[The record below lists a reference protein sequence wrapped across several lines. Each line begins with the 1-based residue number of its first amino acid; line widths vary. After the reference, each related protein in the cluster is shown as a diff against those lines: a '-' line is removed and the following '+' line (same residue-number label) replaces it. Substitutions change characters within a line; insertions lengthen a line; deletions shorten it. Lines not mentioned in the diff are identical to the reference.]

1 MSSEIKILFYIIAG
15 IIYLISTFYLKE
27 KKKQG
32 ERNVTRKPVDT
43 KTAEDIFRELKK
55 SLLPPE
61 ELVIENKPEERT
73 PNKKLRPKPE
83 SVPLIENIKQNGE
96 KPLENTWIGEGH
108 FEHHKTVEIKD
119 LKDIADAKQEI
130 DFTEMDPRKAFIY
143 GEIFNR
149 PRY

>member
-15 IIYLISTFYLKE
+15 ILYIISTAYLKE

-55 SLLPPE
+55 ALTPPE
-61 ELVIENKPEERT
+61 EMVEE
-73 PNKKLRPKPE
+73 PKPME
-83 SVPLIENIKQNGE
+83 KRPALKKQRQPEIFSRVNDL
-96 KPLENTWIGEGH
+96 KPKETKPVENTLFEEAHFTPHKEIGTPESKESES
-108 FEHHKTVEIKD
+108 FKP
-119 LKDIADAKQEI
+119 EI
-130 DFTEMDPRKAFIY
+130 DFSETDPRKAFIY